1 MFEEF
6 EYKFKEK
13 PYKIVAKEMLES
25 FLYKTKEIDT
35 CDYYEEILRS
45 KTIDIKTRKT
55 EEPIPVV
62 ATPDDSEVVGLP
74 KPEVEEI
81 RVEETGGVLKGD
93 PVRTEKGDYESV
105 VTNNY
110 FEGWD
115 QLVLNGNP
123 EIKDQIRQNI
133 IRAEK
138 MRHKV
143 YQETADRLGI
153 SIEEFKARLQA
164 KIEEMVRQSNF
175 FRATN
180 FDVLEMVMGVDGRW
194 KSQFETGRSNGRLD
208 PQYRARQEMAMF
220 GFNRIDGGDGF
231 SGDYGEY
238 LSSRVL
244 ETSREKR
251 PIYGYFSDDEHGGI
265 NRYDGKIPPP
275 TIVSQ
280 YGQINFKI
288 KRERAL
294 EKATITFHDSLGV
307 GSGWPPTPAA
317 RPHFTSFNLDYI
329 HSYPDNVLTH
339 LSRSSIVNWGQ
350 SYTEVQYHGQLTM
363 DDVESIH
370 VSTHNGLS
378 QEDVQEVRRIFNE
391 YKKQHPES
399 TIQLIEF

>member
-1 MFEEF
+1 MFEKF
-6 EYKFKEK
+6 EYELIKPKETS
-13 PYKIVAKEMLES
+13 YKIIAKEMLES
-25 FLYKTKEIDT
+25 FWEKTKESGT
-35 CDYYEEILRS
+35 PDYYEEILRS

-110 FEGWD
+110 FEDWD

-133 IRAEK
+133 IKAEK
-138 MRHKV
+138 MRHET
-143 YQETADRLGI
+143 YQRIAVHLGI
-153 SIEEFKARLQA
+153 SIEEFKARLQK
-164 KIEEMVRQSNF
+164 KIEEMVRQSSF

-180 FDVLEMVMGVDGRW
+180 LNVLERVMNIDGRW
-194 KSQFETGRSNGRLD
+194 KSQFETGRSNGCLD

-220 GFNRIDGGDGF
+220 GFNRIGGLFDPGF
-231 SGDYGEY
+231 
-238 LSSRVL
+238 LPSRVL
-244 ETSREKR
+244 EKDEEKR

-275 TIVSQ
+275 TTVSQ

-288 KRERAL
+288 KKERAL
-294 EKATITFHDSLGV
+294 KKATITFHDSLQP

-317 RPHFTSFNLDYI
+317 RPHFTSFNPEFLLNHYYSVKTLEDI
-329 HSYPDNVLTH
+329 T
-339 LSRSSIVNWGQ
+339 RSSIVNWGH
-350 SYTEVQYHGQLTM
+350 SYTEVQYHDQLTM

-370 VSTHNGLS
+370 ISTDNGLS